1 MIKFFRHIRKS
12 LLLENKMGKYF
23 KYAIGEIILVV
34 IGILIALQI
43 NNWNN
48 QQVNAKLEK
57 ELLIN
62 LKNEFTINQTA
73 LKTMISHHEFIRE
86 GCINLLTL
94 MGPNK
99 PSIDENDFNELIG
112 ITGWTPSYSPQR
124 GVLNSTLNSGKIE
137 LIKNDSLVFNLSAL
151 SSSEKDYSSAI
162 VLINKLTEDYVIPLL
177 LENYSY
183 INISVGQYTSKVK
196 SSFKTNQTAIL
207 QSQKMESLISLKRL
221 NTEVTIE
228 SAENLY
234 KSQEIILVLIE
245 KELERVVND

>member
-1 MIKFFRHIRKS
+1 MLKFFRRIRQN
-12 LLLENKMGKYF
+12 LLLENNAGKYL
-23 KYAIGEIILVV
+23 KYAIGEIVLVV

-48 QQVNAKLEK
+48 QKVNAKLEK

-73 LKTMISHHEFIRE
+73 LKTMISYHESIRE

-99 PSIDENDFNELIG
+99 SSIDENDFNELIG
-112 ITGWTPSYSPQR
+112 ITGWTPSHSPQR

-151 SSSEKDYSSAI
+151 STSEKDYSSAI
-162 VLINKLTEDYVIPLL
+162 VLINKLTEDYIIPLL

-183 INISVGQYTSKVK
+183 MNINVGPYTSKTK
-196 SSFKTNQTAIL
+196 SSFKTNQTAIM
-207 QSQKMESLISLKRL
+207 QSQKMESLISLKRI
-221 NTEVTIE
+221 NTEVTIG

-234 KSQEIILVLIE
+234 KSQETILALIE
-245 KELERVVND
+245 KELERIVND